1 MGLYFSA
8 HWCGPC
14 RNFTPQLVE
23 IYNELLKK
31 GEAFEIVFLLGD
43 KVEKSFEKYYASMP
57 WMALPFL
64 HHTEKK
70 LSRYFKVEGIPT
82 LIILGPDGKTL
93 QTDAVGLIQEYGIR
107 AYPFTKEQLDELEAE
122 EKARQEA

>member
-31 GEAFEIVFLLGD
+31 WEAFEIVFLLGD
-43 KVEKSFEKYYASMP
+43 KEEKAFENYYASMP
-57 WMALPFL
+57 WLALPFADQ
-64 HHTEKK
+64 TEKK

-82 LIILGPDGKTL
+82 LIILGPDRKTL
-93 QTDAVGLIQEYGIR
+93 QTDVVGLIQEYGIR
-107 AYPFTKEQLDELEAE
+107 AYTFTKE
-122 EKARQEA
+122 